1 MSQIHFL
8 GNRFKRAMYWSE
20 LELTSIAT
28 LGSHCALQVLKGA
41 KDEGFKTLL
50 VCEKKREK
58 LYRRFPFIDE
68 LIIVE
73 KFSDI
78 LNQEIQDKLKQ
89 QDAVLIPHG
98 TLIAQMSSEEIESI
112 NVPVFGNKWI
122 LRWESDREMKEKLM
136 REATLP
142 MPKPVSNPKDIEK
155 LVIVKRQGAAGGKGY
170 FMAANEEDYNTKR
183 NQLIS
188 EGVISKDETLYIQ
201 EYAAGV
207 LAYLQFFYSPL
218 TNELEFFGVDQRH
231 ESDIEGLGR
240 IPSEQQLKSNKV
252 PSFNVIGNSPLVLRE
267 SLLDEVYT
275 MGENFVEAAKRVV
288 SPGMNGPFCIEGV
301 YDENAKFTSFEF
313 SARIVAGT
321 NIYMDGSPYYS
332 LLFNENMSMGKRIAR
347 EVKIAESKNMIEKI
361 VTWLYCKT
369 LGTFLSTY
377 DNDTLPGPATITT
390 KHAANKIK
398 SNSYP

>member
-1 MSQIHFL
+1 M
-8 GNRFKRAMYWSE
+8 
-20 LELTSIAT
+20 TSIAT
-28 LGSHCALQVLKGA
+28 LGSHCSLQVLKGA
-41 KDEGFKTLL
+41 KDEGFKTIL

-58 LYRRFPFIDE
+58 LYRRFKFIDE

-89 QDAVLIPHG
+89 QDAILIPHG

-112 NVPVFGNKWI
+112 NTPVFGNKWI

-136 REATLP
+136 REAALP
-142 MPKPVSNPKDIEK
+142 MPKPVTDPKDIEK

-188 EGVISKDETLYIQ
+188 EGIISKDETLYIQ

-240 IPSEQQLKSNKV
+240 IPSEQQLKSKKV

-275 MGENFVEAAKRVV
+275 MAENFVKASAKLVP
-288 SPGMNGPFCIEGV
+288 PGMNGPFCIEGV
-301 YDENAKFTSFEF
+301 YDENAQFSAFEF

-321 NIYMDGSPYYS
+321 NIFMNGSPYTS
-332 LLFNENMSMGKRIAR
+332 LIFDEPMSMGRRIAR
-347 EVKIAESKNMIEKI
+347 EIKEADTNNQLKN
-361 VTWLYCKT
+361 
-369 LGTFLSTY
+369 
-377 DNDTLPGPATITT
+377 ITT
-390 KHAANKIK
+390 
-398 SNSYP
+398 

>member
-1 MSQIHFL
+1 MVSV
-8 GNRFKRAMYWSE
+8 
-20 LELTSIAT
+20 AT

-41 KDEGFKTLL
+41 KDEGFKTIL

-58 LYRRFPFIDE
+58 LYRRFKFIDE

-89 QDAVLIPHG
+89 QDAILIPHG

-112 NVPVFGNKWI
+112 NTPVFGNKWI

-136 REATLP
+136 REAALP
-142 MPKPVSNPKDIEK
+142 MPKPVTDPKDIEK

-240 IPSEQQLKSNKV
+240 IPSEQQLKSKKV

-275 MGENFVEAAKRVV
+275 MAENFVKASAKLVP
-288 SPGMNGPFCIEGV
+288 PGMNGPFCIEGV
-301 YDENAKFTSFEF
+301 YDENAQFSAFEF

-321 NIYMDGSPYYS
+321 NIFMNGSPYTT
-332 LLFNENMSMGKRIAR
+332 LIFDEPMSMGRRIAR
-347 EVKIAESKNMIEKI
+347 EIKQADAKNQLK
-361 VTWLYCKT
+361 
-369 LGTFLSTY
+369 S
-377 DNDTLPGPATITT
+377 ITT
-390 KHAANKIK
+390 
-398 SNSYP
+398 

>member
-1 MSQIHFL
+1 VHNVILQLVSV
-8 GNRFKRAMYWSE
+8 
-20 LELTSIAT
+20 AT

-41 KDEGFKTLL
+41 KDEGFKTIL

-58 LYRRFPFIDE
+58 LYRRFKFIDE

-89 QDAVLIPHG
+89 QDAILIPHG

-112 NVPVFGNKWI
+112 NTPVFGNKWI

-136 REATLP
+136 REAALP
-142 MPKPVSNPKDIEK
+142 MPKPVTDPKDIEK

-240 IPSEQQLKSNKV
+240 IPSEQQLKSKKV

-275 MGENFVEAAKRVV
+275 MAENFVKASARLVP
-288 SPGMNGPFCIEGV
+288 PGMNGPFCIEGV
-301 YDENAKFTSFEF
+301 YDENAQFSAFEF

-321 NIYMDGSPYYS
+321 NIFMNGSPYTT
-332 LLFNENMSMGKRIAR
+332 LIFDEPMSMGRRIAR
-347 EVKIAESKNMIEKI
+347 EIKEADANNQLKS
-361 VTWLYCKT
+361 
-369 LGTFLSTY
+369 
-377 DNDTLPGPATITT
+377 ITT
-390 KHAANKIK
+390 
-398 SNSYP
+398 